1 MHLHYFYIH
10 RKLQVGEIYFSQIVE
25 STIRVILQHF
35 RCFNI
40 RVQKKIVV
48 IYRTYFSISTYHTTN
63 NNIELLNVCHHLYSL
78 ARFQKSSK
86 LRRIERR
93 KILTTYLHRCD
104 QKI

>member
-10 RKLQVGEIYFSQIVE
+10 RKLQVGEIYISQIVE

-48 IYRTYFSISTYHTTN
+48 IYTTCFSISTYQATN
-63 NNIELLNVCHHLYSL
+63 N
-78 ARFQKSSK
+78 K
-86 LRRIERR
+86 LESA
-93 KILTTYLHRCD
+93 K
-104 QKI
+104 